1 MEQEDIILSTL
12 RKHYQD
18 REWFGE
24 VGYDQFGRPVLY
36 IKHECHE
43 TIWTIPDRWEGKQLM
58 VHFLASHTARADNFL
73 DKPQET
79 NGHSTLT
86 INVGDFMKSA
96 KEAQAKGIDTG
107 FVGASGEEA
116 DAVFTKL
123 KLDKTAQQARAQRLQ
138 TLIDAQTDP
147 NAPKFTPLS
156 PREMTDLAASEEEE
170 RQLELSVRALT
181 DELDRLE
188 RLCGSNILQDIFYEV
203 HDKTNAVTNLSA
215 KFPEVRGR
223 VEKLY
228 DKYGFDIIY
237 EELDG

>member
-43 TIWTIPDRWEGKQLM
+43 TIWDVPDRWEGKQLM
-58 VHFLASHTARADNFL
+58 VHFLASHTARADSFF
-73 DKPQET
+73 DKPQEKKVDM
-79 NGHSTLT
+79 GVFKAA
-86 INVGDFMKSA
+86 IEKARAEGK
-96 KEAQAKGIDTG
+96 DTG
-107 FVGASGEEA
+107 LISALDEEDREA
-116 DAVFTKL
+116 LLAKL
-123 KLDKTAQQARAQRLQ
+123 EPAKHV
-138 TLIDAQTDP
+138 
-147 NAPKFTPLS
+147 
-156 PREMTDLAASEEEE
+156 MDLVSAEEEE
-170 RQLELSVRALT
+170 KQLELSVRALT

-223 VEKLY
+223 VERLY

>member
-1 MEQEDIILSTL
+1 MEQEDMILSTL
-12 RKHYQD
+12 RKYYQD

-43 TIWTIPDRWEGKQLM
+43 TIWSIPDKWEGKQLM

-79 NGHSTLT
+79 K
-86 INVGDFMKSA
+86 VDM
-96 KEAQAKGIDTG
+96 GIFKAAVEKARTEGKDTG
-107 FVGASGEEA
+107 LISALDEEDREA
-116 DAVFTKL
+116 LLAKL
-123 KLDKTAQQARAQRLQ
+123 EPSKHV
-138 TLIDAQTDP
+138 
-147 NAPKFTPLS
+147 
-156 PREMTDLAASEEEE
+156 MDLVSAEEEE
-170 RQLELSVRALT
+170 KQLELSVRALT
-181 DELDRLE
+181 DELDKLE

-203 HDKTNAVTNLSA
+203 HDRGNAVTNLSA
-215 KFPEVRGR
+215 KFPEVRQR
-223 VEKLY
+223 MEKLH

>member
-1 MEQEDIILSTL
+1 MEQEDMILSTL

-18 REWFGE
+18 REWFGD

-43 TIWTIPDRWEGKQLM
+43 TIWETPDRWEGKQLM

-73 DKPQET
+73 DKPQQT

-86 INVGDFMKSA
+86 VNVGDFMKSA

-107 FVGASGEEA
+107 FIGAMDEEDREA
-116 DAVFTKL
+116 LFTKL
-123 KLDKTAQQARAQRLQ
+123 EPSEMAQQTR
-138 TLIDAQTDP
+138 
-147 NAPKFTPLS
+147 
-156 PREMTDLAASEEEE
+156 DLVAEEEE

-181 DELDRLE
+181 DELDKLE

-203 HDKTNAVTNLSA
+203 HDKGNAVTNLSA
-215 KFPEVRGR
+215 KFPEVRQR
-223 VEKLY
+223 MEKLH